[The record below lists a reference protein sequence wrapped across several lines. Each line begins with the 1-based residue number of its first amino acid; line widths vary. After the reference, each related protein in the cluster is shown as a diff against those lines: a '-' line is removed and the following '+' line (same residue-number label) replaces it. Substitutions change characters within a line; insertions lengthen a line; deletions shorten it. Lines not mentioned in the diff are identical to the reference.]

1 LTPGP
6 SGRLSGESGPS
17 PAGGPDASLLEVIE
31 ELRARIDAQGR
42 LLDAIARHVGLDPS
56 GLSGSGLTAGV
67 PPTSLI
73 APDAGD
79 APDLVP
85 VQKADEL
92 WQRLGL
98 TEGERRNVTV
108 LFADVSGFTALSERL
123 DDEDFQLVMR
133 DTMAAIVSVIARED
147 GYVEKFIG
155 DAVCAIFGAPTA
167 HDDEPQRAARSAL
180 EINRVL
186 AERAAQRPDLP
197 PLGVH
202 AGINT
207 GIVIAGTVG
216 DGSQFGVVGDT
227 INTAARLMG
236 LAQEGEIF
244 VSAETAR
251 RLRRGF
257 ELEDRGLFPV
267 KGKEHPVAAF
277 NLVAQ
282 LAPGDLRSQGSLR
295 APFVGRDDELQALR
309 ALVARS
315 RAGDGVAVVV
325 VGEPGIGKTRLLDEL
340 VEAEGEGHVLIR
352 ASARVVGEL
361 PLGLITEA
369 FGPHIAELPDGPDKD
384 VISVVLNGSQAL
396 PPDFELTVA
405 RVLREVASVQP
416 LLIVLEDVDSA
427 DRGSL
432 ELARYL
438 SRETTDVPVLWVL
451 AARAAPA
458 LFDAAVDGDP
468 ELQTIHLRPLAP
480 AATASL
486 MDGLLPGAL
495 SAVQLA
501 RLAHRADGNPEFAEE
516 IALALIDEDIV
527 AEVGDGTWR
536 LTGDPDTV
544 HIPSSVAE
552 LIEARIDRV
561 SANARIALQDASV
574 IGVRFRERLLH
585 EVATVPDAL
594 ASSLAELETAE
605 LVVGP
610 DDDDPDAMWSFRSHV
625 VREVA
630 YDSILRRRKPAMHR
644 AVAEALTRLEPGRV
658 EDNVELLASHFEL
671 SDEPALA
678 VPHLRLA
685 VERAEA
691 SHSVTGAVDRAR
703 RALAIRDEHPNGVD
717 DETASWFL
725 EHLGVARM
733 MLGDRGGLDDVKRAV
748 ELVRSAAD
756 VADEARLEER
766 VGWFLTIA
774 GDPVNAGHH
783 LVRAQELAGGEGIDP
798 QVAMAVRAAVAVSR
812 AFSAGAAGRLTVAFD
827 TVDGAVAEARAA
839 GDPETEARALLV
851 HGVLWLWE
859 GKVGDA
865 RIALRHAL
873 DLAWDHQLAFLADR
887 CGRWLVMAE
896 VEAGDYREALE
907 LAAPLLARADER
919 GDPSVAVGVR
929 AALAELWREIGER
942 ERARELAEDAV
953 ALSSERSV
961 AIDAAAEAHLVL
973 AHAAIDTVA
982 LGEAPPASVGP
993 ALEALASLLAADPW
1007 LGWRLE
1013 ARLELARGRAAL
1025 VAGDPAGAR
1034 EHAIA
1039 GRLRLD
1045 RAGAIRERL
1054 VADRIEGEALVGLG
1068 DVGGFA
1074 HLEQALVQAEEF
1086 GSPYLIGEAAA
1097 AVVRAA
1103 GPVPPEQA
1111 AAAMARATSARAAL
1125 PTSDSL
1131 ADVVH

>member
-1 LTPGP
+1 VLAALDELTA
-6 SGRLSGESGPS
+6 RLE
-17 PAGGPDASLLEVIE
+17 
-31 ELRARIDAQGR
+31 AQGR

-56 GLSGSGLTAGV
+56 DFANRGTVTA
-67 PPTSLI
+67 
-73 APDAGD
+73 AGD
-79 APDLVP
+79 AASRDTSKPDDGGTLVP
-85 VQKADEL
+85 VEHPDAL

-108 LFADVSGFTALSERL
+108 LFADVSGFTALSEQL

-133 DTMAAIVSVIARED
+133 DTMAAIVSVITRQD

-186 AERAAQRPDLP
+186 VERAARRPDLP
-197 PLGVH
+197 SLGVH

-236 LAQEGEIF
+236 LAQEGEAF

-257 ELEDRGLFPV
+257 VLEDRGLFPV

-277 NLVAQ
+277 NLVAE
-282 LAPGDLRSQGSLR
+282 LAPGDGRSQGSLR
-295 APFVGRDDELQALR
+295 APFVGRDDELESLR
-309 ALVARS
+309 ALVS
-315 RAGDGVAVVV
+315 RAKTGDGVAVVV
-325 VGEPGIGKTRLLDEL
+325 AGEPGIGKTRLLDEL
-340 VEAEGEGHVLIR
+340 VEAEGAGQRVIR

-369 FGPHIAELPDGPDKD
+369 FGPHIAALPAGPDKD
-384 VISVVLNGSQAL
+384 VVSGVLTGGQPL
-396 PPDFELTVA
+396 PPDFELTMA
-405 RVLREVASVQP
+405 RVLREAAALQP
-416 LLIVLEDVDSA
+416 LLVVLEDVDSA

-451 AARAAPA
+451 AARQAPA

-468 ELQTIHLRPLAP
+468 ELETIRLRPLS
-480 AATASL
+480 ATATAD
-486 MDGLLPGAL
+486 MIEGLLPGAL
-495 SAVQLA
+495 TRLQQT

-536 LTGDPDTV
+536 LTGDPDSV
-544 HIPSSVAE
+544 DIPSSVAE

-561 SANARIALQDASV
+561 GTNARITLQDASV

-585 EVATVPDAL
+585 EVATDSSAL

-610 DDDDPDAMWSFRSHV
+610 DEGDPDAMWSFRSHV

-630 YDSILRRRKPAMHR
+630 YDSILRRRRPAMHR
-644 AVAEALTRLEPGRV
+644 AVAESLVRLEPRRLA
-658 EDNVELLASHFEL
+658 DNVELLASHFEL
-671 SDEPALA
+671 SDEPSLA

-685 VERAEA
+685 VENAEA

-703 RALAIRDEHPNGVD
+703 RALGIRERDPGSVD
-717 DETASWFL
+717 DVTASWFL

-733 MLGDRGGLDDVKRAV
+733 MLGDHGGLDDVKLAV

-756 VADEARLEER
+756 AGDEARLEER

-783 LVRAQELAGGEGIDP
+783 LVRAQELADGEDLDP
-798 QVAMAVRAAVAVSR
+798 QIATAVRAAVAVSR
-812 AFSAGAAGRLTVAFD
+812 AFSAGAAGRLTLAFD
-827 TVDGAVAEARAA
+827 TVDGAVAEARSAA
-839 GDPETEARALLV
+839 DPDTEARALLV

-865 RIALRHAL
+865 RRALRQAL
-873 DLAWDHQLAFLADR
+873 ELAWEHQLAFLADR

-896 VEAGDYREALE
+896 VEAGDYREALD

-929 AALAELWREIGER
+929 AALAELWREVGER
-942 ERARELAEDAV
+942 DRARELAEDAV

-973 AHAAIDTVA
+973 AHAAIDQVA
-982 LGEAPPASVGP
+982 LGEAEPASTEP
-993 ALEALASLLAADPW
+993 ALDALAALLAADPW

-1025 VAGDPAGAR
+1025 VAGDAGGAR

-1054 VADRIEGEALVGLG
+1054 IADQLEGEALVALG
-1068 DVGGFA
+1068 DLGGFA
-1074 HLEQALVQAEEF
+1074 LLERAIVQAEAF
-1086 GSPYLIGEAAA
+1086 GSPHLIAEASA

-1111 AAAMARATSARAAL
+1111 SAAMARATSERAAL
-1125 PTSDSL
+1125 PTGDSL
-1131 ADVVH
+1131 VDVVN